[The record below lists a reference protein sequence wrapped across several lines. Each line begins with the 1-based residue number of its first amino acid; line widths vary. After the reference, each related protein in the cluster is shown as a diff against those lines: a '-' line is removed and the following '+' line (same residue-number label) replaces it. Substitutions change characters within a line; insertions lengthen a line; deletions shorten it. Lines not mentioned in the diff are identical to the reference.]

1 MKNMGQIMKQM
12 QQLQARAEE
21 VQAKLAATEITGSA
35 GGGSVL
41 VTLNGKGEMRR
52 VKIDPAA
59 LSGAPADL
67 EIVEDLI
74 VAAFNDAKAK
84 VEAHASAEMGK
95 LTAGLPLPPGF
106 KLPL

>member
-1 MKNMGQIMKQM
+1 MKNMGQIMKQV

-21 VQAKLAATEITGSA
+21 VQAKLAATEISGTA
-35 GGGSVL
+35 GGGAVT
-41 VTLNGKGEMRR
+41 VTLTGKGEMRR

-59 LSGAPADL
+59 MCGPGDL

-74 VAAFNDAKAK
+74 VAAFNDARTK
-84 VEAHASAEMGK
+84 VEAYAQQEMGK

-106 KLPL
+106 KLPI

>member
-1 MKNMGQIMKQM
+1 MKNMGAIMKQM

-21 VQAKLAATEITGSA
+21 TQAKLAATEISGSA
-35 GGGSVL
+35 GGGSVQ

-52 VKIDPAA
+52 VKIDPGAM
-59 LSGAPADL
+59 SGPADL

-74 VAAFNDAKAK
+74 VAAFNDAKTKAD
-84 VEAHASAEMGK
+84 AHAQQEMGK

-106 KLPL
+106 KLPI

>member
-1 MKNMGQIMKQM
+1 MKNMGAIMKQM

-21 VQAKLAATEITGSA
+21 VQAKLAATEISGSA
-35 GGGSVL
+35 GGGSVQ

-52 VKIDPAA
+52 VKIDPATM
-59 LSGAPADL
+59 SGPSDL

-74 VAAFNDAKAK
+74 VAAFNDAKGK

-106 KLPL
+106 KLPT

>member
-1 MKNMGQIMKQM
+1 MKNMGQLMKQV
-12 QQLQARAEE
+12 QQLQAKAEE
-21 VQAKLAATEITGSA
+21 VQAKLAETEIIGRA
-35 GGGSVL
+35 GGGAVE

-59 LSGAPADL
+59 VSGPGDL
-67 EIVEDLI
+67 EIVEDLL
-74 VAAFNDAKAK
+74 VAAFNDAKAR
-84 VEAHASAEMGK
+84 VEAHAQQEMGK